1 MRIDCMEGNEN
12 TMINILVWPLKALW
26 DLTAFILQA
35 NGRLL
40 AVVLGGVFMLV
51 GALISLT
58 VVGAVIGIPMALF
71 GFALVLRG
79 LF

>member
-1 MRIDCMEGNEN
+1 M
-12 TMINILVWPLKALW
+12 TNILVWPLKALW
-26 DLTAFILQA
+26 DLTAFILQTG
-35 NGRLL
+35 GRLL
-40 AVVLGGVFMLV
+40 AVVLGSVFMLV

-58 VVGAVIGIPMALF
+58 VVGAVLGVPMALF

>member
-1 MRIDCMEGNEN
+1 MEGNEG
-12 TMINILVWPLKALW
+12 TMANILVWPFKALW
-26 DLTAFILQA
+26 ELTAFILQA
-35 NGRLL
+35 GGRLL

-58 VVGAVIGIPMALF
+58 VVGAAIGIPMALF